1 MSQFTIDV
9 DAEAVFLDGSWYT
22 REDLS
27 RRIKAMLDSGDFAIA
42 APSAALQELTQ
53 TLTGVRTMAFR
64 CTPELADALS
74 QLATRM
80 GQSVSYLVREA
91 VTTYITDANSGP
103 AQGQS
108 HGHGEHEAEQGQGQQ
123 QIQVLAQTPSSDDL
137 PMVEDGTVR
146 VQRPTMTNTT
156 QDDLPKVIVAEQHV
170 PVVQQPMQVIAGP
183 GALRAAGVMPD
194 GPVELTNIKKQSAGV
209 EDGVN
214 REQGWFKQ

>member
-27 RRIKAMLDSGDFAIA
+27 RRIKAMLDSGDFAVA

-53 TLTGVRTMAFR
+53 TLMGVRTMAFR

-103 AQGQS
+103 QAQPQQPSESGQV
-108 HGHGEHEAEQGQGQQ
+108 
-123 QIQVLAQTPSSDDL
+123 QVLVQTPSSDDL

-146 VQRPTMTNTT
+146 VQRPTMTNST
-156 QDDLPKVIVAEQHV
+156 QDDLPKVIVADQHE
-170 PVVQQPMQVIAGP
+170 PAPPPPQQVIAGP
-183 GALRAAGVMPD
+183 GALRAAGVLPD
-194 GPVELTNIKKQSAGV
+194 GPVELTNLKKHSAGV
-209 EDGVN
+209 DDGVN